1 MNALIHSFDR
11 LEPSRPANNPP
22 GLLRRAIASLA
33 VSLREA
39 RQRRA
44 MVALSEFDDHL
55 LRDIGLTVEDVRGR
69 DVRPLSDGRW
79 LIDNARIHER

>member
-11 LEPSRPANNPP
+11 LEPSRTTKPP
-22 GLLRRAIASLA
+22 GVLRRALAALGASLLA
-33 VSLREA
+33 T

-55 LRDIGLTVEDVRGR
+55 LRDIGLTRDDVRGLNA
-69 DVRPLSDGRW
+69 RPLSDGRW
-79 LIDNARIHER
+79 LIDNTRTHER